1 MKSLKQ
7 TIRDTKSRISNA
19 TEQYLRPGMDKVGTR
34 LRLRARIRHLNAQAS
49 KNPKWT
55 FAIVVG
61 SLLFL
66 TGFTILTPA
75 GKSDGKPQI
84 ATIETAGMD
93 SVFDGFRE
101 IQANKDYQ
109 QKQVNE
115 MTMAGQRIRHRL
127 DSLIRL
133 PMKTKGDSLEIMRCY
148 NRLDRIVKYLNP
160 KHKTD
165 K

>member
-49 KNPKWT
+49 KNPTWT

-101 IQANKDYQ
+101 IQANKDFH

-115 MTMAGQRIRHRL
+115 MTMSGQRIRHRL
-127 DSLIRL
+127 DSLIAIPRKSHRDSIEIIRL
-133 PMKTKGDSLEIMRCY
+133 YSRLE
-148 NRLDRIVKYLNP
+148 NIVKSL
-160 KHKTD
+160 KHND
-165 K
+165 ND